1 MIAYLINTNLFSGKA
16 VAITVEF
23 SSETSMGQTIADWWA
38 VTAAKTNCT
47 VINHVDA
54 EGLFA
59 LITARLARY

>member
-1 MIAYLINTNLFSGKA
+1 
-16 VAITVEF
+16 
-23 SSETSMGQTIADWWA
+23 MGQTIADWWA